1 MNQYK
6 IAVLIP
12 CLNEEKSIEKV
23 IKDFQKE
30 LPEADIYV
38 YDNNSTDNTKQIA
51 VKNNAIVRKEN
62 RRGKGNVVRSMLREV
77 EADIYILVDGD
88 NTYPANAVHSMIKEV
103 IENKYDLVT
112 GDRLTNGSYFKENQ
126 RNFHEFGN
134 KLTRQLINYIF
145 NSDIKDIMTGYRVF
159 TKKFAVCF
167 PVLSDEFEI
176 ETEMTIFALDKKFKI
191 KEIPIEYKDREE
203 GSFSKLN
210 TFKDG
215 SKVIKTIFM
224 LFKNNKPFKFFT
236 AISLISAII
245 SIFIGIPVISEF
257 LQTHYVSKVPSAI
270 LAASIMIIAIIS
282 FFVGIILDTQAKYAK
297 ESFECELK
305 KL

>member
-1 MNQYK
+1 VNQYK